1 MGNTLKFLNTRP
13 NNYGIVELLLSIFT
27 LLHLYMSMITMALGF
42 GYFMFMIFAIFMME
56 IIARAKYGKSS
67 WMNAQNEGMR

>member
-1 MGNTLKFLNTRP
+1 
-13 NNYGIVELLLSIFT
+13 
-27 LLHLYMSMITMALGF
+27 MSMITMALGF